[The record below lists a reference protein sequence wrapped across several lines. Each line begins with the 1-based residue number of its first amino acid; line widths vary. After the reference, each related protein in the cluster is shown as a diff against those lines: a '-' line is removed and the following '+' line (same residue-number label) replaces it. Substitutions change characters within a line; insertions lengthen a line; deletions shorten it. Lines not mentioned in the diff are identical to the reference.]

1 MIDGRSVLAIIPARG
16 GSVRLPRKNLKLFHG
31 LPIIAYSIR
40 LARKSRFFD
49 EVIVSTDDNE
59 IQQVALRYGAC
70 VVRRDKDDGTKGTQ
84 EVAADVLRTMPA
96 VDRACVIYPCAPLL
110 TVEDLRIGLMRMA
123 AYQADYAFSVGT
135 QPLRDAGA
143 FYWGEADAFTQRR
156 PLYSTE
162 TVMVPIPEDRVCD
175 INTAE
180 DFAEAEQKYA
190 LMMARGMVE

>member
-1 MIDGRSVLAIIPARG
+1 MRTVAIIPARG
-16 GSVRLPRKNLKLFHG
+16 GSVRLPRKNILPFHG
-31 LPIIAYSIR
+31 QPIIAYSIK

-49 EVIVSTDDNE
+49 NVIVTTDDDE
-59 IQQVALRYGAC
+59 IQQVALRYGAS
-70 VVRRDKDDGTKGTQ
+70 VVRREKDDGSKGTQ
-84 EVAADVLRTMPA
+84 EVAADVLRATPTT
-96 VDRACVIYPCAPLL
+96 DRACVIYPCAPLL
-110 TVEDLRIGLMRMA
+110 VVEDLRIGLMRMA
-123 AYQADYAFSVGT
+123 AYQADFAFSVGT

-143 FYWGEADAFTQRR
+143 FYWGEADAFMQRR